1 METDRP
7 EWMQDPSLQSIDPKK
22 LEFLS
27 KLFAQ
32 GVSRKK
38 TTGQKELM
46 AALLPAIAQAR
57 KENLMLTPAEV
68 GLAIQAIKRHSTKE
82 ELEKMERIMHQTG
95 AASNERKSW

>member
-32 GVSRKK
+32 GVSGKRPWGRRSLWPRCFLPLPRQEKK
-38 TTGQKELM
+38 
-46 AALLPAIAQAR
+46 I
-57 KENLMLTPAEV
+57 
-68 GLAIQAIKRHSTKE
+68 
-82 ELEKMERIMHQTG
+82 
-95 AASNERKSW
+95 

>member
-27 KLFAQ
+27 RLFTQ
-32 GVSRKK
+32 GVSQKK
-38 TTGQKELM
+38 TKGQKELM
-46 AALLPAIAQAR
+46 AALLPAIAQAK

-68 GLAIQAIKRHSTKE
+68 SLAIQAIKKHSTKE
-82 ELEKMERIMHQTG
+82 ELEKMEKIIHQTK
-95 AASNERKSW
+95 AASDRKKS